1 MVDHVALP
9 LEQNMQASVTEPAAL
24 RGNRPHAL
32 PNDGII
38 SPGRLISHGHA
49 AAADGFTRPP
59 FAHLA
64 GFHQMSD
71 SFPLLRGRHHF
82 FPKRSF
88 SAELSSMASASS
100 RFSFVFSSSNVR
112 SRLASETSI
121 PPNLAFHL

>member
-24 RGNRPHAL
+24 LGNRRHAAEY
-32 PNDGII
+32 GII
-38 SPGRLISHGHA
+38 SPGRVVSHGHA